1 MYHQD
6 MRPTKASTLADNFP
20 RKSAAVTLAAS
31 SVTIMGIT
39 APAATASA
47 TSSDIANISATPS
60 LVVSTGS
67 AVGPTDIATTAEVAA
82 RNLSYSFNKNRGFA
96 PPDAVRWIDRT
107 NTSNIVI
114 VAPHAVVH
122 HRNGHLKAADT
133 FTGGIAET
141 LADRIGASLLTTTGE
156 VSDWNENWQTR
167 DDEFTRILHSL
178 PKDSIIVDLHGMEN
192 SSSKADISV
201 GKSKKDSG
209 ATKAIAKR
217 IRDQFHGDTII
228 DGKFDATGHYTVI
241 RHMQERG
248 HDGVQVE
255 ISERFRNPA
264 NLRVGHTV
272 GALAEALNQTDQLNR

>member
-1 MYHQD
+1 
-6 MRPTKASTLADNFP
+6 MRQTKASTRADNIS
-20 RKSAAVTLAAS
+20 RNSAAVTLAAS
-31 SVTIMGIT
+31 TVTLMGIA

-47 TSSDIANISATPS
+47 ASNYFAHTVPDPSSVAPP
-60 LVVSTGS
+60 GS
-67 AVGPTDIATTAEVAA
+67 AVGPTEMATTAEVAA
-82 RNLSYSFNKNRGFA
+82 RNLPYSFNKNKGFA
-96 PPDAVRWIDRT
+96 GSDAIRWIDRT
-107 NTSNIVI
+107 KTSNIVI

-133 FTGGIAET
+133 FTGGLAET
-141 LADRIGASLLTTTGE
+141 LADRIGASVLTTTGE

-167 DDEFTRILHSL
+167 NDEFTHILHSL
-178 PKDSIIVDLHGMEN
+178 PKSSIIVDLHGMDN

-209 ATKAIAKR
+209 ATKALAKE
-217 IRDQFHGDTII
+217 IRDQFHGDTVI
-228 DGKFDATGHYTVI
+228 DGKFNATGHYTVI

-264 NLRVGHTV
+264 KMRVGHTV
-272 GALAEALNQTDQLNR
+272 DALARALNQTDQLNT